1 MDAKEFLGQLI
12 DIPGV
17 SGYED
22 RVSQV
27 IMEAFEPYCDEVC
40 RDAFYN
46 VYGKK
51 VGNLKGDG
59 PKIMLAAHLDEIG
72 LMVKDIDDKGFI
84 SFTNIGGV
92 DQRILLS
99 QEVYIHGKETIFG
112 VIGAKPPHLQ
122 TREEAKKAVPM
133 KEMVVDVGLPADR
146 VKELITIGDLIT
158 FKSPLVNLNGSN
170 VCGKS
175 LDDRAS
181 VVMMYE
187 TMKEL
192 DKLVFSGEI
201 YFVATAQEE
210 VGTRGAIISTYRVN
224 PDIGIAIDVT
234 HGDTPDAP
242 KDETHAM
249 DKGPVIAV
257 GPNMHPKL
265 TKRLMDVAKDNGIEY
280 LVEVAPGQTGTDAR
294 SMQISREGVPTVLIE
309 LPLRYMHT
317 TVETLN
323 MNNVKNAARL
333 TALFI
338 ASMKEGWEEW
348 LTY

>member
-1 MDAKEFLGQLI
+1 MDAKQFLGQLI
-12 DIPGV
+12 DVPGV

-22 RVSQV
+22 KVSKL
-27 IMEAFEPYCDEVC
+27 IMDAFEPYCDEVY
-40 RDAFYN
+40 RDTFYN

-51 VGNLKGDG
+51 LGNKSGHG
-59 PKIMLAAHLDEIG
+59 PKVMLAAHLDEIG

-99 QEVYIHGKETIFG
+99 QEVYIHGKEKLFG

-122 TREEAKKAVPM
+122 ERKEAQKAVPM
-133 KEMVVDVGLPADR
+133 KDLAIDVGLPAGK
-146 VKELITIGDLIT
+146 VKELVSIGDLIT
-158 FKSPLVNLNGSN
+158 FKSPLVELEGSN

-175 LDDRAS
+175 IDDRAG
-181 VVMMYE
+181 VVVLYE

-192 DKLVFSGEI
+192 QKLVFSGEV

-210 VGTRGAIISTYRVN
+210 VGTRGAIISTYKIN

-234 HGDTPDAP
+234 HGDTPDAS
-242 KDETHAM
+242 KNDTHSM
-249 DKGPVIAV
+249 DKGPTIGV

-265 TKRLMDVAKDNGIEY
+265 TKKLMDVAKENGIGY
-280 LVEVAPGQTGTDAR
+280 QVEVAPGLTGTDAR
-294 SMQISREGVPTVLIE
+294 SMQVSREGVPTVLIE

-323 MNNVKNAARL
+323 MENVKKAAKL
-333 TALFI
+333 IALFI
-338 ASMKEGWEEW
+338 ASMEEGWEEC

>member
-1 MDAKEFLGQLI
+1 MDSKEFLGQLI

-17 SGYED
+17 SGHED
-22 RVSQV
+22 KVSKL
-27 IMEAFEPYCDEVC
+27 IMEAFRPYCQEVQ

-51 VGNLKGDG
+51 IGNKEGG
-59 PKIMLAAHLDEIG
+59 PKVMLAAHLDEIG
-72 LMVKDIDDKGFI
+72 LMVKDIDERGFV

-99 QEVYIHGKETIFG
+99 QEVFIHGKERLFG
-112 VIGAKPPHLQ
+112 VIGAKPPHIQ
-122 TREEAKKAVPM
+122 EKEEAQKAMPM
-133 KEMVVDVGLPADR
+133 KDMVIDVGLPAD
-146 VKELITIGDLIT
+146 KAKKIISIGDLIT
-158 FKSPLVNLNGSN
+158 FKSPLINLNGSF

-175 LDDRAS
+175 IDDRAG
-181 VVMMYE
+181 VVIMYE

-192 DKLVFSGEI
+192 EKLIFRGEI

-210 VGTRGAIISTYRVN
+210 VGTRGAIISTYRIE

-249 DKGPVIAV
+249 DKGPVICV
-257 GPNMHPKL
+257 GPNLHPKL
-265 TKRLMDVAKDNGIEY
+265 TRKLMDIAKENDMDY
-280 LVEVAPGQTGTDAR
+280 QVEVAPGITGTDAR
-294 SMQISREGVPTVLIE
+294 SMQISRQGVPTVLIE

-317 TVETLN
+317 TVETLAMDN
-323 MNNVKNAARL
+323 IKKAARL
-333 TALFI
+333 IALFI
-338 ASMKEGWEEW
+338 ASMEEGWEEC